1 MERKP
6 GEKCPSCGMTLNS
19 RIIDSRE
26 KDGYRFRRRECLRC
40 GVRWNTVEVREEE
53 DLLGN
58 AAAGKAIAFADRPPS
73 QVREVIHILK
83 LIASLA
89 GFEIVGKVV
98 IQDKETGKE
107 WCCK

>member
-6 GEKCPSCGMTLNS
+6 GEKCPSCGMALNS

-40 GVRWNTVEVREEE
+40 GDRWNTVEVREEE

-58 AAAGKAIAFADRPPS
+58 AAAGKAVAAVDRPPR
-73 QVREVIHILK
+73 QVREVIHILR
-83 LIASLA
+83 LIASLV
-89 GFEIVGKVV
+89 GFEIAGKIVLR
-98 IQDKETGKE
+98 DKATGRE
-107 WCCK
+107 W